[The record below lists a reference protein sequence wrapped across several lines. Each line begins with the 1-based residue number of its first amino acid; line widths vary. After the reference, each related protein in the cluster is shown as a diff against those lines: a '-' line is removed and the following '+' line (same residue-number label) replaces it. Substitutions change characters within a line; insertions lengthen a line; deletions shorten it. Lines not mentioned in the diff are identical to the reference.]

1 MPLPFA
7 SAEARIGRAIAARL
21 SNARLVVAGS
31 STQVEGIFTRSPA
44 MSPMGGL
51 GMRSR
56 DIRFECLAAAA
67 GGELIDGQAVT
78 AYVGD
83 QIVTPAGSYLVRG
96 EPTLNHETGM
106 LSVDLEL
113 AP

>member
-1 MPLPFA
+1 MPPTFA

-21 SNARLVVAGS
+21 ANARLVVSGS
-31 STQVEGIFTRSPA
+31 GTQVDGIFTRSPVVA
-44 MSPMGGL
+44 PLGGL

-56 DIRFECLAAAA
+56 DSRFECLAAA
-67 GGELIDGQAVT
+67 GTELVDGATVT

-83 QIVTPAGSYLVRG
+83 QLVTPAGTYKVRG
-96 EPTLNHETGM
+96 EPITTHEIGW

-113 AP
+113 AS